1 MFGRFLLVLI
11 SERTNKNQKMRYPI
25 RLLSLT
31 LLAIMRQDGEKP
43 KIQKRVGTTINR
55 DSKMKKIILSL
66 LGATA
71 FFMLMSCSGGAT
83 QAGDTTDSLSVA
95 EDSLALMEDS
105 LDEALDQEMQP
116 EKMMDAMVL
125 HFVDSVEKR
134 KSNYDLYNTEKV
146 KYANKYTVTLRMN
159 GDADIHIVAQNP
171 QYNQY
176 TGDLEFGEPENI
188 DYLGIWVLR
197 DKARGAGYIQYY
209 DIEFNNGDRNLNW
222 CVDIDCRYLYFNWN
236 AFEKRYIKDARKIQ
250 KVDTLYVK

>member
-105 LDEALDQEMQP
+105 LDEDLDQEMQP
-116 EKMMDAMVL
+116 EKEIEALVL
-125 HFVDSVEKR
+125 HFERDYSKANNIYGYKTHNE
-134 KSNYDLYNTEKV
+134 
-146 KYANKYTVTLRMN
+146 YAVTLHMN
-159 GDADIHIVAQNP
+159 GDADIHEEETVTEIQ
-171 QYNQY
+171 
-176 TGDLEFGEPENI
+176 TGTVPKDERKTDVYDTMGV
-188 DYLGIWVLR
+188 WVLR
-197 DKARGAGYIQYY
+197 DTKRGAGFVEYY
-209 DIEFNNGDRNLNW
+209 SIEFNNGSDNLNW
-222 CVDIDCRYLYFNWN
+222 CVDIDCKYLYFSEGAYDTRNQKLAN
-236 AFEKRYIKDARKIQ
+236 KIL
-250 KVDTLYVK
+250 KIDTLYVK